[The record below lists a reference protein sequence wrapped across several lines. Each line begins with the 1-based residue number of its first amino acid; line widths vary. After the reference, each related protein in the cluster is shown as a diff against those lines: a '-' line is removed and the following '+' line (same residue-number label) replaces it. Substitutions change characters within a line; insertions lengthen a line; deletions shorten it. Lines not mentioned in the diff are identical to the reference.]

1 MWYTETKKR
10 KRGVFLKTAG
20 IIAEYNPMHNGH
32 AYQLSQTNADVTVVV
47 MSGNFVQRGEP
58 ALRDKFARAKYAI
71 LNGASL
77 VLELPYDFA
86 VASAERFAFGGVYIL
101 NALGGIDE
109 ICFGAES
116 PLNQLKAAAKLLR
129 KEKMDAYL
137 KSADLKDMP
146 YHEFRNEILKDN
158 PIIKKPNNILAI
170 EYLKALDLLQSDI
183 KPRAIPRTGAGHDES
198 APHGAFASASF
209 IRNKVLEGFDVSP
222 YIPSPLPNE
231 KNVCLE
237 DFYPILRSR
246 ILTESPESLSE
257 IAEIREGIENRIIEA
272 ALTAKS
278 AEELIE
284 KVKTKR
290 YTRTAISRMLI
301 HILLNT
307 KKNDL
312 SAVPQYT
319 RVLAADEKGRAFL
332 NKARKTANIQI
343 VTKGSAAPECEEF
356 KIDVRA
362 GNLYSMVQ
370 DFNGDLNRDYTEK
383 PFMILGGHHPDTNL
397 KQKTDS

>member
-1 MWYTETKKR
+1 M
-10 KRGVFLKTAG
+10 KTAG

-32 AYQLSQTNADVTVVV
+32 VYQLRQTNADVTVVV

-58 ALRDKFARAKYAI
+58 ALRDKFARAKYAV

-77 VLELPYDFA
+77 VLELPADFA

-101 NALGGIDE
+101 NALDGIDE

-116 PLNQLKAAAKLLR
+116 PLNELKAAAELLR
-129 KEKMDAYL
+129 KERMDAYL

-170 EYLKALDLLQSDI
+170 EYLKALDLLKSGI
-183 KPRAIPRTGAGHDES
+183 KPRAILRTGAGHDES
-198 APHGAFASASF
+198 TPHGTFASASF

-231 KNVCLE
+231 KNICLE

-246 ILTESPESLSE
+246 ILTESPEFLSE
-257 IAEIREGIENRIIEA
+257 IAGVREGIENRMIEA

-332 NKARKTANIQI
+332 NKVRKTANIQI
-343 VTKGSAAPECEEF
+343 VTKGGAAPECEEF
-356 KIDVRA
+356 KADVRA
-362 GNLYSMVQ
+362 GNLYGMVQ

-383 PFMILGGHHPDTNL
+383 PFMILGGHHPDINP
-397 KQKTDS
+397 K

>member
-1 MWYTETKKR
+1 M
-10 KRGVFLKTAG
+10 KTVG

-32 AYQLSQTNADVTVVV
+32 VYQLRQTNADVTVVV

-58 ALRDKFARAKYAI
+58 ALRDKFARAKYAV

-77 VLELPYDFA
+77 VLELPADFA

-116 PLNQLKAAAKLLR
+116 PLNELKAAAELLR
-129 KEKMDAYL
+129 KERMDAYL

-170 EYLKALDLLQSDI
+170 EYLKALDLLKSDI
-183 KPRAIPRTGAGHDES
+183 QPRAILRTGAGHDERT
-198 APHGAFASASF
+198 PHGAFASASF
-209 IRNKVLEGFDVSP
+209 IRNKVLNGFDVSP
-222 YIPSPLPNE
+222 YLPSPLPGG
-231 KNVCLE
+231 KNICLE

-246 ILTESPESLSE
+246 ILTESPEFLSE
-257 IAEIREGIENRIIEA
+257 IAGVREGIENRIIEA

-284 KVKTKR
+284 KVKTRR

-307 KKNDL
+307 EKNDL

-332 NKARKTANIQI
+332 NKVRKTANIQI
-343 VTKGSAAPECEEF
+343 VTKGGAAPECEEF
-356 KIDVRA
+356 KADVRA
-362 GNLYSMVQ
+362 GNLYGIVQ
-370 DFNGDLNRDYTEK
+370 NFNGDLNRDYTEK
-383 PFMILGGHHPDTNL
+383 PFMILGGHHPDINP
-397 KQKTDS
+397 K